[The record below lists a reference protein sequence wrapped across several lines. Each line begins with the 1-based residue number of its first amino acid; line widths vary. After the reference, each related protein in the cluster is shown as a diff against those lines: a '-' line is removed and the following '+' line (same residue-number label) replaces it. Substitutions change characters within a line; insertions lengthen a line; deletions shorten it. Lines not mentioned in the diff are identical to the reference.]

1 MIKKRS
7 FGKKSK
13 GKEDMSLQ
21 ITSMA
26 DIFTILLVF
35 LLKSFSTDAST
46 ITPHDNISLPEVKKS
61 DSLAESLK
69 LEISQK
75 SVLVDDKPISD
86 LRNFQFDPSD
96 LEVNGTPR
104 SLNTVLIQI
113 RKRDTLKR
121 YPKLLILSDQS
132 APFSTIKRVL
142 ASASSSGF
150 EDFKLVVV
158 EDK

>member
-1 MIKKRS
+1 
-7 FGKKSK
+7 
-13 GKEDMSLQ
+13 MSLQ

-35 LLKSFSTDAST
+35 LLKSFATDAST

-75 SVLVDDKPISD
+75 AILVDDKHISD
-86 LRNFQFDPSD
+86 LRNFQFDSTD

-121 YPKLLILSDQS
+121 YPKLLILSDQN
-132 APFSTIKRVL
+132 APFSTVKRVL